1 MKELINISKK
11 IFSNKA
17 ILYVISRYA
26 TYIIQFINSL
36 FIAIYLGPFYLGIWG
51 FISLIIGYI
60 SQLNFGI
67 SNSVN
72 VIISVNKQ
80 DNVYVQKIVGNG
92 LSMIMGLSFL
102 VMLFFVM
109 SDAANLHI
117 GDRYHFNDYIVP
129 VCIIAI
135 LTHLNGYF
143 ATIFRVY
150 GKIFAIALNQSLY
163 PVLVLFIIPFFRGE
177 NLLWAMVI
185 INCVSF
191 IACCIL
197 FFIQRPLSFKPLFEW
212 ETVKYIQQRG
222 WHFFVYNASFYLILL
237 TTRSFISGNYSV
249 EEFGYF
255 TFSYSLANAVLLMLN
270 SISFLIFPKM
280 LNRFALSAN
289 EHSQKI
295 LETVRSAYISLSHL
309 LIHLVIMVFPL
320 FIYFFPDYQ
329 QASSV
334 FKLTALT
341 VVLYTNSFG
350 YQGLLMAKGYEK
362 NIGIIAFC
370 ALILNIMLSAI
381 LVSVVKVSFEY
392 VIVAT
397 WVTYLIYVGIL
408 GVYGRKVLWLPNKF
422 IDITKDIYPWRMM
435 LPFFISF
442 FMVIFS
448 VPDIYFVIPFL
459 LYSLL
464 NFGDILKIKE
474 ITIQLIMNP
483 NIIDI

>member
-1 MKELINISKK
+1 MEKVVKISKK

-17 ILYVISRYA
+17 ILYVVSRYA
-26 TYIIQFINSL
+26 TYVIQFINSL

-51 FISLIIGYI
+51 FINLVIGYI

-80 DNVYVQKIVGNG
+80 DNAYVQKIVGNG
-92 LSMIMGLSFL
+92 ISMIMGLSFL
-102 VMLFFVM
+102 VMLFFLI
-109 SDAANLHI
+109 SNAANLHI

-135 LTHLNGYF
+135 LTHLNDYF

-177 NLLWAMVI
+177 SLLWAMVV

-191 IACCIL
+191 IASFIL

-212 ETVKYIQQRG
+212 NTVKYIQRRG
-222 WHFFVYNASFYLILL
+222 WHLFVYNASFYLILL

-255 TFSYSLANAVLLMLN
+255 TFSYSLANAVLLLLS

-280 LNRFALSAN
+280 LNRFALSDN
-289 EHSQKI
+289 EHSQEI
-295 LETVRSAYISLSHL
+295 LKTVRSAYISLSHL

-334 FKLTALT
+334 FKITALT

-350 YQGLLMAKGYEK
+350 YQGLLMARGYEK

-370 ALILNIMLSAI
+370 ALNINIILSFI
-381 LVSVVKVSFEY
+381 LVKVVHVSFEY

-397 WVTYLIYVGIL
+397 LITYLIYVFVL
-408 GVYGRKVLWLPNKF
+408 GLSGRKVLGISSNFLAT
-422 IDITKDIYPWRMM
+422 IKDIYPLRMM
-435 LPFFISF
+435 IPFFISF
-442 FMVIFS
+442 LMIIFS
-448 VPDIYFVIPFL
+448 VPDIYFIIPFL
-459 LYSLL
+459 LYLLL
-464 NFGDILKIKE
+464 NWIDLIKIKE
-474 ITIQLIMNP
+474 TIIRIINDP
-483 NIIDI
+483 EIINI

>member
-1 MKELINISKK
+1 
-11 IFSNKA
+11 
-17 ILYVISRYA
+17 
-26 TYIIQFINSL
+26 
-36 FIAIYLGPFYLGIWG
+36 
-51 FISLIIGYI
+51 
-60 SQLNFGI
+60 
-67 SNSVN
+67 
-72 VIISVNKQ
+72 
-80 DNVYVQKIVGNG
+80 
-92 LSMIMGLSFL
+92 
-102 VMLFFVM
+102 MLFFVM

-177 NLLWAMVI
+177 NLLWAMVT

-191 IACCIL
+191 LANSIL
-197 FFIQRPLSFKPLFEW
+197 FYIQRPFSFKPLFEW
-212 ETVKYIQQRG
+212 DTVKYIQRRG
-222 WHFFVYNASFYLILL
+222 WHLFVYNASFYLILL

-255 TFSYSLANAVLLMLN
+255 TFSYSLANAVLLLLS

-280 LNRFALSAN
+280 LNRFALSDN
-289 EHSQKI
+289 EHSQEI
-295 LETVRSAYISLSHL
+295 LKTVRSAYISLSHL
-309 LIHLVIMVFPL
+309 LIHLVILVFPL

-334 FKLTALT
+334 FKITALT

-350 YQGLLMAKGYEK
+350 YQGLLMARGYEK

-381 LVSVVKVSFEY
+381 LVNVVKVTFEY

-397 WVTYLIYVGIL
+397 LTTYLIYVVTL
-408 GVYGRKVLWLPNKF
+408 GVYGRKVLGLANNF
-422 IDITKDIYPWRMM
+422 TDITKDIYPWRMM
-435 LPFFISF
+435 IPFLISF
-442 FMVIFS
+442 LMIIFT
-448 VPDIYFVIPFL
+448 VPDIYFIIPFL
-459 LYSLL
+459 LYLFW
-464 NFGDILKIKE
+464 NFEDILNTKDVILKVIE
-474 ITIQLIMNP
+474 NP
-483 NIIDI
+483 NFIDI

>member
-1 MKELINISKK
+1 MKRLINISKK

-51 FISLIIGYI
+51 FISLVIGYI

-80 DNVYVQKIVGNG
+80 DNTYVQKIVGNG

-109 SDAANLHI
+109 SNAANLHI
-117 GDRYHFNDYIVP
+117 GDKYHFNDYIVP
-129 VCIIAI
+129 ICIIAV

-143 ATIFRVY
+143 ATILRVY
-150 GKIFAIALNQSLY
+150 GKIFAIAINQSLY

-177 NLLWAMVI
+177 NLLWAMVT

-191 IACCIL
+191 LANSIL
-197 FFIQRPLSFKPLFEW
+197 FYIQRPFSFKPLFEW
-212 ETVKYIQQRG
+212 DTVKYIQRRG
-222 WHFFVYNASFYLILL
+222 WHLFVYNASFYLILL

-255 TFSYSLANAVLLMLN
+255 TFSYSLANAVLLLLD

-280 LNRFALSAN
+280 LNRFALSDN
-289 EHSQKI
+289 EHSLEI
-295 LETVRSAYISLSHL
+295 LKTVRSAYISLSHL

-334 FKLTALT
+334 FKITALT

-350 YQGLLMAKGYEK
+350 YQGLLMARGYEK

-381 LVSVVKVSFEY
+381 LVSVVKVTFEY

-397 WVTYLIYVGIL
+397 LTTYLIYVVTL
-408 GVYGRKVLWLPNKF
+408 GVYGRKVLRLANNF
-422 IDITKDIYPWRMM
+422 TDITKDIYLWRMM
-435 LPFFISF
+435 IPFLISF
-442 FMVIFS
+442 LMIIFT
-448 VPDIYFVIPFL
+448 VPDIYFIIPFL
-459 LYSLL
+459 LYLFL
-464 NFGDILKIKE
+464 NFEDILNTKDVILKVIE
-474 ITIQLIMNP
+474 NP
-483 NIIDI
+483 NFIDI

>member
-1 MKELINISKK
+1 MKKLINVSKK

-51 FISLIIGYI
+51 FIYLVISYI
-60 SQLNFGI
+60 NQLNFGI

-80 DNVYVQKIVGNG
+80 DNAYVQKMVGNG

-102 VMLFFVM
+102 VILFFLI
-109 SDAANLHI
+109 SNASNLHI

-135 LTHLNGYF
+135 LTHLNNYF

-163 PVLVLFIIPFFRGE
+163 PLLVLFIIPFFRGE
-177 NLLWAMVI
+177 SLLWAMVV

-191 IACCIL
+191 ITSSVL

-212 ETVKYIQQRG
+212 DTVKYIQQRG
-222 WHFFVYNASFYLILL
+222 WHLFVYNASFYLILL

-255 TFSYSLANAVLLMLN
+255 TFSYSLANAVLLLLD

-280 LNRFALSAN
+280 LNRFALSDN
-289 EHSQKI
+289 EHSQEI
-295 LETVRSAYISLSHL
+295 LKTVRSAYITLSHL
-309 LIHLVIMVFPL
+309 LIHLIIMVFPL

-334 FKLTALT
+334 FKITALT

-350 YQGLLMAKGYEK
+350 YESLLMARGYEK

-370 ALILNIMLSAI
+370 ALILNIILSAI
-381 LVSVVKVSFEY
+381 LVNVAKVTFEY

-397 WVTYLIYVGIL
+397 LITYLIYVAIL
-408 GVYGRKVLWLPNKF
+408 GVYGRKVLGLMNSF
-422 IDITKDIYPWRMM
+422 SDITKDIYPWRMM
-435 LPFFISF
+435 IPFLISF
-442 FMVIFS
+442 LMIIFS
-448 VPDIYFVIPFL
+448 VPNIYFIIPFL
-459 LYSLL
+459 LYLLL
-464 NFGDILKIKE
+464 NWIDLIKIKE
-474 ITIQLIMNP
+474 TIIRIINDP
-483 NIIDI
+483 EIINI